1 MQEIY
6 RRTPKPKCEFN
17 KVAKQLPL
25 NPLEA
30 KFKARFFDFFIGKGV
45 IRVKICRVK
54 MKAFKIMRFTVLF
67 DELLNPGF
75 R

>member
-1 MQEIY
+1 M
-6 RRTPKPKCEFN
+6 PKCEFN

-25 NPLEA
+25 SPLQA

-45 IRVKICRVK
+45 MRVKICRVR
-54 MKAFKIMRFTVLF
+54 MKTFKIMRFTVFF